1 MTDSCLFYELPEH
14 QKAKKVIQILNA
26 NLNVQLIS
34 QEYSIKSFYDTF
46 DWRLYQA
53 GLICEFTHSR
63 SQAKLLVTDRT
74 KQSIIAHLNI
84 NAVPQFG
91 AQFPEGR
98 VKNILAPIIDMRALS
113 PLCQLPL
120 EIYRFNVLNK
130 SQKTI
135 LRLQLDDYEFLPTHL
150 HLLPLKGYDKAV
162 HKVSDVLTPLLEMQP
177 ASKTTFHSALKQ
189 QGRKPNDYSSKLN
202 LALTAD
208 MPANQAMV
216 IILKTL
222 LKAIKVNES
231 GTIADTDTEFLHDFR
246 VAIRR
251 TRSALAQIK
260 PVLPDA
266 IVAEYSEYF
275 SWLGNIT
282 SPVRDL
288 DVYLLNY
295 PQYVQALPITLRDH
309 LSPFYIF
316 LKQRQTTAQKTLAKH
331 LQSPNYQKPLQHWE
345 AFLNHAKPDPDEA
358 ISNNLPIKVLA
369 DQRIWKVYH
378 RLLKEGRAIHDQ
390 SPPTAL
396 HDLRKTT
403 KKFRYL
409 IEFFQCLYD
418 DKKIK
423 RLLKALKSFQAV
435 LGDFQDYDVQENQI
449 KQFSEE
455 MMAMN
460 TPAETLLAMGVLIQH
475 LDRMKLNARD
485 RFADEFC
492 QFTGSEYQT
501 LCKELFAEQK
511 TGKKS

>member
-1 MTDSCLFYELPEH
+1 MTDSLYYELPEH
-14 QKAKKVIQILNA
+14 QKAKKIIRLLNE
-26 NLNVQLIS
+26 NLNVKLVS

-63 SQAKLLVTDRT
+63 SQARLLLIDRI
-74 KQSIIAHLNI
+74 KQCIIAHLNI

-98 VKNILAPIIDMRALS
+98 VKQLLAPILEMRALS

-130 SQKTI
+130 TQKTV
-135 LRLQLDDYEFLPTHL
+135 LRLQLDDYEFLSSRL
-150 HLLPLKGYDKAV
+150 HFLPLKGYDKACD
-162 HKVSDVLTPLLEMQP
+162 KLSATLAPLLELKAVSNTP
-177 ASKTTFHSALKQ
+177 FHSALKQ

-202 LALTAD
+202 LSLKPQ
-208 MPANQAMV
+208 MPADEALIV
-216 IILKTL
+216 ILKHL

-231 GTIADTDTEFLHDFR
+231 GAIADIDTEFLHDFR

-266 IVAEYSEYF
+266 VVAEYSEYF
-275 SWLGNIT
+275 SWLGSIT

-295 PQYVQALPITLRDH
+295 PVYAQVLPITLRDH
-309 LSPFYIF
+309 LKPFYDF
-316 LKQRQTTAQKTLAKH
+316 LKIRQVEAQKKLAKQ
-331 LQSPNYQKPLQHWE
+331 LQSPAYQKPLQSWE
-345 AFLNHAKPDPDEA
+345 AFLNTPKIDADVSKT
-358 ISNNLPIKVLA
+358 LTIKRLA

-390 SPPTAL
+390 SPPSAL

-409 IEFFQCLYD
+409 LEFFQSLYD
-418 DKKIK
+418 DKKLK
-423 RLLKALKSFQAV
+423 RLLKALKNFQTV

-449 KQFSEE
+449 KHFSEE
-455 MMAMN
+455 MMAMQI
-460 TPAETLLAMGVLIQH
+460 PAETLLAMGVLVQH
-475 LDRMKLNARD
+475 LDQMKIHARD

-492 QFTGSEYQT
+492 QFTRPESQA
-501 LCKELFAEQK
+501 LCQDLFAAPK
-511 TGKKS
+511 SGKKS